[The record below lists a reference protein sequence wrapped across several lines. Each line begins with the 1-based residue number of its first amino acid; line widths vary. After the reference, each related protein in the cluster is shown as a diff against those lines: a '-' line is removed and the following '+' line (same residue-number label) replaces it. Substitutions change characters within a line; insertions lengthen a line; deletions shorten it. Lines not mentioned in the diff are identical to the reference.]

1 MFTQMCQAVATCHAV
16 NVFHRDIKPENF
28 IVTDGWVKS
37 SDGRQERKVVV
48 KLTDFG
54 LSTNDVESAD
64 MDCGSAP
71 YMSYGMFPN
80 SSTISFT
87 NRIRF
92 ITSFIECRNNV
103 APTYSPRAADVW
115 SLGIVL
121 INMYVLPLFVYLGIR

>member
-1 MFTQMCQAVATCHAV
+1 MFTQMCQAVAACHAV

-37 SDGRQERKVVV
+37 PDGNQERKVVV

-71 YMSYGMFPN
+71 YMSYG
-80 SSTISFT
+80 SSQTLLSPCSSL
-87 NRIRF
+87 NRF
-92 ITSFIECRNNV
+92 
-103 APTYSPRAADVW
+103 
-115 SLGIVL
+115 LL
-121 INMYVLPLFVYLGIR
+121 

>member
-1 MFTQMCQAVATCHAV
+1 MCQAVAVCHAV

-37 SDGRQERKVVV
+37 SDGRQERRVIV

-71 YMSYGMFPN
+71 YMSYGTFQIV
-80 SSTISFT
+80 STSSFT
-87 NRIRF
+87 NHGRSTGPF
-92 ITSFIECRNNV
+92 I
-103 APTYSPRAADVW
+103 
-115 SLGIVL
+115 
-121 INMYVLPLFVYLGIR
+121 